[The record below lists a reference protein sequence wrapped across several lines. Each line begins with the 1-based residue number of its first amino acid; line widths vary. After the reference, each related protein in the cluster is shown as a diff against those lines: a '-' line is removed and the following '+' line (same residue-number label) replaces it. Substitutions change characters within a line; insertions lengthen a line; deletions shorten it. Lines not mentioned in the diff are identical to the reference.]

1 MAECWNT
8 RKTRHEEKDVLKNLP
23 ANGANA
29 VERRIGVR
37 RRTGKEA
44 NIQECEEEC
53 TREKIWLLEPIQIF
67 LNVGFNIGFY

>member
-29 VERRIGVR
+29 VERRIGVNMNNCINYLCKK
-37 RRTGKEA
+37 KE
-44 NIQECEEEC
+44 NHM
-53 TREKIWLLEPIQIF
+53 REMMCK
-67 LNVGFNIGFY
+67 NK